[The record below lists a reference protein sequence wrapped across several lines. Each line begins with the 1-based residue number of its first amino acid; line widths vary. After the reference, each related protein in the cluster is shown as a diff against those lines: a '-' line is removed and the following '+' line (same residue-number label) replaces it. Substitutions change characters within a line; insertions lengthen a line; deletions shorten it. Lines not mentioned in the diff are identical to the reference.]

1 MIINFVINGN
11 IKLKFY
17 CEKNEKNKSIRFDYF
32 YTSIYYCYKK
42 ADIKLNYTSFF
53 RKSQETN
60 KIKNLN
66 KVKRGLDINSI
77 VFI

>member
-32 YTSIYYCYKK
+32 YTSISYCYKK
-42 ADIKLNYTSFF
+42 ADNIK
-53 RKSQETN
+53 
-60 KIKNLN
+60 
-66 KVKRGLDINSI
+66 
-77 VFI
+77 